1 MLRGD
6 ATIRSRDAKRRDL
19 VDDAVV
25 REVRSA
31 AVESAKTT
39 RESRKLEEE
48 EEEEEVAVVTRV
60 VVKFEM

>member
-39 RESRKLEEE
+39 RESRKREK
-48 EEEEEVAVVTRV
+48 EEEVVAVVMRV

>member
-39 RESRKLEEE
+39 RESRKREEE
-48 EEEEEVAVVTRV
+48 EEVVAVVTRV

>member
-1 MLRGD
+1 VLRGD

-39 RESRKLEEE
+39 RESREREEE
-48 EEEEEVAVVTRV
+48 EVVVAVVTRV

>member
-1 MLRGD
+1 VLRGD

-25 REVRSA
+25 REVRST

-39 RESRKLEEE
+39 RESRKREEE
-48 EEEEEVAVVTRV
+48 EVVVAVVTRV